1 MNFPQIYFP
10 CARSMI
16 SWEIIEGPSTG
27 LALLHVFTCGRLHS
41 QSHNIYWLQ
50 VRVHVFLL
58 LLVNIANCL
67 TYAFFHF
74 FSQNEDR
81 RAPPIWLA
89 FWVQSL
95 QVHIQ
100 NSSVRLLSSQ
110 CVSFISSSKEQ
121 PTRCI
126 DQPLPISR
134 QGNYSV
140 QTRFDQVLNHGSI
153 SSFRVERMTAK
164 REVPDLRTSIP
175 RTSRPEISLGS
186 KNNWEMKSLPL
197 PWKWLGLRVA
207 RMPTLIWWSL
217 AGK

>member
-1 MNFPQIYFP
+1 
-10 CARSMI
+10 
-16 SWEIIEGPSTG
+16 
-27 LALLHVFTCGRLHS
+27 
-41 QSHNIYWLQ
+41 
-50 VRVHVFLL
+50 VHGSLL

-67 TYAFFHF
+67 THAFFHF

-100 NSSVRLLSSQ
+100 NPSVRLLSSQ

-121 PTRCI
+121 PTRSL
-126 DQPLPISR
+126 DRPLPIPR

-140 QTRFDQVLNHGSI
+140 QTRFNQILDYGSI
-153 SSFRVERMTAK
+153 SSSRVERMTAK
-164 REVPDLRTSIP
+164 RNVRDPRTSIP
-175 RTSRPEISLGS
+175 RASRPELSVGS
-186 KNNWEMKSLPL
+186 KNNWEMKALPL

-207 RMPTLIWWSL
+207 RMPTLIWRSL

>member
-1 MNFPQIYFP
+1 M
-10 CARSMI
+10 
-16 SWEIIEGPSTG
+16 
-27 LALLHVFTCGRLHS
+27 FTSGRLHG
-41 QSHNIYWLQ
+41 QAHNIYWLQ
-50 VRVHVFLL
+50 VRVHGSLL
-58 LLVNIANCL
+58 LLVNITNCL

-121 PTRCI
+121 PTRCL
-126 DQPLPISR
+126 DRPLPISR

-140 QTRFDQVLNHGSI
+140 QTRFNQILHHGSF
-153 SSFRVERMTAK
+153 SSFRLTAK
-164 REVPDLRTSIP
+164 REVPDPLTSIP
-175 RTSRPEISLGS
+175 RKSRPETSLGS
-186 KNNWEMKSLPL
+186 KNSWEISE
-197 PWKWLGLRVA
+197 GNA
-207 RMPTLIWWSL
+207 F
-217 AGK
+217 